1 VVQLIAVSSH
11 RFDIRSSY
19 KLLKFFL
26 SFSNF
31 YRRKLRRSSSY
42 QFLQIDFHRRF
53 GNGTTKSVPLAIRDC
68 HRFSNCVMRAHR
80 ASCVV
85 VLRYI
90 SRELLITSCR
100 SRDCPVYARDILLL
114 SLPLLLPKVQPFP
127 LNTRLVRFGKF
138 TAATKI

>member
-1 VVQLIAVSSH
+1 VVQLIAVSSR

-68 HRFSNCVMRAHR
+68 HRFSNCVMRAHH

-90 SRELLITSCR
+90 SREFLITSCR
-100 SRDCPVYARDILLL
+100 SRDCLVHARDILFVF
-114 SLPLLLPKVQPFP
+114 SLPLILPKVQSLP

-138 TAATKI
+138 TAAK